1 MELCHVLF
9 FVSLDMVTHVGKVP
23 SGHDPHFGP
32 GLFLGVEFIKFI
44 LGHFVPIIM
53 QHFEVPKMAILR
65 IDIRLIV
72 EKISHQGYTILEI
85 WGENHGLSKFRI
97 FRDPFD
103 DSPRFFEHFS
113 AFLDLVIFLEP
124 SFESLFLIFL
134 IVKIIRISIIDR
146 PLLLDQLPPLFFQ
159 LLLNFSPFNMPLIQ
173 FLVYLRLVL
182 TKFFEK
188 SQSRFSFWPPFLD
201 RNVLEVSFEQKFI
214 WIFSRPFLPIFS
226 PDPIFESWWCLH
238 IDTIF

>member
-1 MELCHVLF
+1 
-9 FVSLDMVTHVGKVP
+9 
-23 SGHDPHFGP
+23 
-32 GLFLGVEFIKFI
+32 
-44 LGHFVPIIM
+44 M

-65 IDIRLIV
+65 FDIRLIV
-72 EKISHQGYTILEI
+72 EKISHQRYTILEI

-124 SFESLFLIFL
+124 SLQSLFLIFL
-134 IVKIIRISIIDR
+134 VVEIIGISIIDR

-159 LLLNFSPFNMPLIQ
+159 LLLNFSSFNMPLIQ

-182 TKFFEK
+182 PKFLEK
-188 SQSRFSFWPPFLD
+188 FQGGFSFWPPFSD
-201 RNVLEVSFEQKFI
+201 WNVLEISFKQKFFR
-214 WIFSRPFLPIFS
+214 IFSQPFLPIFS

-238 IDTIF
+238 IDTIFWFFL